1 MKWRNFGKI
10 WNFVILIYYFEI
22 YKEIR
27 LLLSYDCFFLGGGV
41 FLFSIRMMLILI
53 YDIIYI
59 WFVFIIDLRRMLFVM
74 CIFFLFNI
82 LIKK

>member
-22 YKEIR
+22 YREIG
-27 LLLSYDCFFLGGGV
+27 LLLSYDCFFLGGGF
-41 FLFSIRMMLILI
+41 FLFSIRMMLI
-53 YDIIYI
+53 YYIIYI

-74 CIFFLFNI
+74 CIFFLFKI